1 MSGDHAQDST
11 NGARADGSLD
21 ASQHERRPANTP
33 ATEAPALSWWSPENP
48 GAPRTQ
54 EELATSLYGRAP
66 HLDMVA
72 DMAAPPRSPGARV
85 LHGFLDGIRAHWLT
99 IVNSLL
105 GALLGVA
112 LLAPLGYAFGLT
124 GLSDGVF
131 HAYRFICGQTPSH
144 SFYIAGYQVCLC
156 TRCMAIYGSMLIAG
170 LTLALFRSAQLRPL
184 NWKFWLLAM
193 VPMALDG
200 GTQLVGWRESNVFLR
215 LLTGAI
221 FGLGTAWFLFPQ
233 IEDAAR
239 DARSMPAMPVTAP
252 SPPSRE

>member
-1 MSGDHAQDST
+1 MSGDHEHDSPH
-11 NGARADGSLD
+11 DP
-21 ASQHERRPANTP
+21 RPADFADNLADVSQQADTSAAEP
-33 ATEAPALSWWSPENP
+33 PLLSWWSAENP

-54 EELATSLYGRAP
+54 EELAASLYGRAP
-66 HLDMVA
+66 RLDPELPA
-72 DMAAPPRSPGARV
+72 NPAGARRLYAV
-85 LHGFLDGIRAHWLT
+85 LDGIRAHWLT

-112 LLAPLGYAFGLT
+112 LLTPLGYAFGLT

-144 SFYIAGYQVCLC
+144 SFYIAGYQACLC
-156 TRCMAIYGSMLIAG
+156 SRCMAIYGSILLAG
-170 LTLALFRSAQLRPL
+170 LALALFRGGAPIRPL

-200 GTQLVGWRESNVFLR
+200 GTQLFGWRESNVFLR

-221 FGLGTAWFLFPQ
+221 FGLATAWFLFPQ
-233 IEDAAR
+233 IEAAAR
-239 DARSMPAMPVTAP
+239 DTQSAATPVVAP
-252 SPPSRE
+252 RPPSRG

>member
-1 MSGDHAQDST
+1 MSGDHAQDPT
-11 NGARADGSLD
+11 NGAGADDSLD
-21 ASQHERRPANTP
+21 ASQHDQAPASMS
-33 ATEAPALSWWSPENP
+33 ATDVPALSWWSPENP

-66 HLDMVA
+66 HRDLD
-72 DMAAPPRSPGARV
+72 AAPRSSGARA
-85 LHGFLDGIRAHWLT
+85 LHGFLDGVRKHWLT

-112 LLAPLGYAFGLT
+112 LLTPLGYAFGLT
-124 GLSDGVF
+124 GLSDGIF

-200 GTQLVGWRESNVFLR
+200 GTQLFGWRESNVFLR
-215 LLTGAI
+215 LLTGTI

-239 DARSMPAMPVTAP
+239 DARPMPAMPVTVP
-252 SPPSRE
+252 SPPSRA

>member
-1 MSGDHAQDST
+1 MSGDHEQASTDDTRADASLDSSQQDST
-11 NGARADGSLD
+11 PPTGA
-21 ASQHERRPANTP
+21 PT
-33 ATEAPALSWWSPENP
+33 LSWWSPENP

-54 EELATSLYGRAP
+54 EELAASLYGHAP
-66 HLDMVA
+66 SLVTELRTPNA
-72 DMAAPPRSPGARV
+72 GARA
-85 LHGFLDGIRAHWLT
+85 LHGFLDGIRTHWLT

-124 GLSDGVF
+124 GLSDGILHV
-131 HAYRFICGQTPSH
+131 YRFICGQTPSH
-144 SFYIAGYQVCLC
+144 SFYLAGYQTCLC

-170 LTLALFRSAQLRPL
+170 LTLTLFRSAQIRPL

-200 GTQLVGWRESNVFLR
+200 GTQLFGWRESNVFLR

-233 IEDAAR
+233 IEAAAR
-239 DARSMPAMPVTAP
+239 DGHAMPVAAP
-252 SPPSRE
+252 SPPSRA

>member
-1 MSGDHAQDST
+1 MSGDHAQDPT
-11 NGARADGSLD
+11 NGARAEDSLD
-21 ASQHERRPANTP
+21 ASQHERTPANTP
-33 ATEAPALSWWSPENP
+33 AAEVPALSWWSPDNP

-54 EELATSLYGRAP
+54 EELAASLYG
-66 HLDMVA
+66 H
-72 DMAAPPRSPGARV
+72 APPLIREPRTPNASARA
-85 LHGFLDGIRAHWLT
+85 LHRFLDGVRAHWLT

-112 LLAPLGYAFGLT
+112 LLTPFGYAFGLT
-124 GLSDGVF
+124 GLSDGIF

-200 GTQLVGWRESNVFLR
+200 GTQLFGWRESNVFLR

-239 DARSMPAMPVTAP
+239 DARPMPAMPVTAP
-252 SPPSRE
+252 SPPSRA

>member
-11 NGARADGSLD
+11 NGARAEDSLD
-21 ASQHERRPANTP
+21 ASQHERTPANTP
-33 ATEAPALSWWSPENP
+33 AAEVPALSWWSPENP

-54 EELATSLYGRAP
+54 EELAASLYG
-66 HLDMVA
+66 H
-72 DMAAPPRSPGARV
+72 APPLIREPRTPNAVARA

-112 LLAPLGYAFGLT
+112 LLTPLGYAFGLT
-124 GLSDGVF
+124 GLSDGIF

-170 LTLALFRSAQLRPL
+170 LTLTLFRSAQIRPL

-193 VPMALDG
+193 IPMALDG
-200 GTQLVGWRESNVFLR
+200 GTQLFGWRESNVFLR

-239 DARSMPAMPVTAP
+239 DARPMPTMPVAAP
-252 SPPSRE
+252 SPPSRA

>member
-1 MSGDHAQDST
+1 MSGDHQQDCT
-11 NGARADGSLD
+11 NDIRADASLD
-21 ASQHERRPANTP
+21 ISQHDHPS
-33 ATEAPALSWWSPENP
+33 ATDTPALSWWSPENP
-48 GAPRTQ
+48 GAPHTQ
-54 EELATSLYGRAP
+54 EELATSLYG
-66 HLDMVA
+66 H
-72 DMAAPPRSPGARV
+72 APPLVPEPRTHNAGARA
-85 LHGFLDGIRAHWLT
+85 LHGFLDGIRTHWLT
-99 IVNSLL
+99 IVNSIL

-124 GLSDGVF
+124 GLSDGIF

-144 SFYIAGYQVCLC
+144 SFYIAGYQACLC

-170 LTLALFRSAQLRPL
+170 LTLALFRSAQIRPL

-200 GTQLVGWRESNVFLR
+200 GTQLFGWRESNVFLR

-233 IEDAAR
+233 IEAAAR
-239 DARSMPAMPVTAP
+239 DARPMPAAAP
-252 SPPSRE
+252 SPPSRV